1 MANQDSPKAELASL
15 RAEVDEI
22 DQQIILL
29 LGVRFRCTDMIGEL
43 KQANDMDLVDPVRED
58 QQVQRIR
65 RLAEEAGV
73 PASGGLYQSGCEA
86 ANTCFSMRL
95 PVWRPNRPALS
106 IRRSPSAGR
115 LASREPQRGQCSSAT
130 GSKYEIFRDI
140 KQCRIERRLGQ
151 V

>member
-1 MANQDSPKAELASL
+1 MANQDSPKAELAAL

-43 KQANDMDLVDPVRED
+43 KQANDMDLVDPLRED

-73 PASGGLYQSGCEA
+73 P
-86 ANTCFSMRL
+86 
-95 PVWRPNRPALS
+95 PALAET
-106 IRRSPSAGR
+106 ILREVIDTVVDHHTR
-115 LASREPQRGQCSSAT
+115 LRERPYS
-130 GSKYEIFRDI
+130 
-140 KQCRIERRLGQ
+140 
-151 V
+151 

>member
-1 MANQDSPKAELASL
+1 MAKDDSPKAELSAL

-43 KQANDMDLVDPVRED
+43 KQAHDMDLVDPVRED

-73 PASGGLYQSGCEA
+73 PP
-86 ANTCFSMRL
+86 R
-95 PVWRPNRPALS
+95 
-106 IRRSPSAGR
+106 AGR
-115 LASREPQRGQCSSAT
+115 NHPARSDRYRRRPPHASARAPLLLM
-130 GSKYEIFRDI
+130 RD
-140 KQCRIERRLGQ
+140 G
-151 V
+151 

>member
-1 MANQDSPKAELASL
+1 MCIRDRAKDDSPKAELSAL

-43 KQANDMDLVDPVRED
+43 KQAHDMDLVDPVRED

-73 PASGGLYQSGCEA
+73 P
-86 ANTCFSMRL
+86 
-95 PVWRPNRPALS
+95 PALAET
-106 IRRSPSAGR
+106 ILREVIDTVVDHHTR
-115 LASREPQRGQCSSAT
+115 LRERPYS
-130 GSKYEIFRDI
+130 
-140 KQCRIERRLGQ
+140 
-151 V
+151 

>member
-1 MANQDSPKAELASL
+1 MANNDSPQAELSAL

-43 KQANDMDLVDPVRED
+43 KQAHDMDLVDPVRED

-73 PASGGLYQSGCEA
+73 PAALAE
-86 ANTCFSMRL
+86 TILREVIDTVVDHHTRL
-95 PVWRPNRPALS
+95 RERPYS
-106 IRRSPSAGR
+106 
-115 LASREPQRGQCSSAT
+115 
-130 GSKYEIFRDI
+130 
-140 KQCRIERRLGQ
+140 
-151 V
+151 

>member
-1 MANQDSPKAELASL
+1 MILFKVEKDMAKDDSPKAELSAL

-43 KQANDMDLVDPVRED
+43 KQAHDMDLVDPVRED

-73 PASGGLYQSGCEA
+73 P
-86 ANTCFSMRL
+86 
-95 PVWRPNRPALS
+95 PALAET
-106 IRRSPSAGR
+106 ILREVIDTVVDHHTR
-115 LASREPQRGQCSSAT
+115 LRERPYS
-130 GSKYEIFRDI
+130 
-140 KQCRIERRLGQ
+140 
-151 V
+151 

>member
-1 MANQDSPKAELASL
+1 MANQDSPKAELAAL

-73 PASGGLYQSGCEA
+73 P
-86 ANTCFSMRL
+86 
-95 PVWRPNRPALS
+95 PALAET
-106 IRRSPSAGR
+106 ILREVIDTVVDHHTR
-115 LASREPQRGQCSSAT
+115 LRERPYS
-130 GSKYEIFRDI
+130 
-140 KQCRIERRLGQ
+140 
-151 V
+151 

>member
-1 MANQDSPKAELASL
+1 MANNDSPKAELSAL

-43 KQANDMDLVDPVRED
+43 KQAHDMDLVDPVRED

-73 PASGGLYQSGCEA
+73 P
-86 ANTCFSMRL
+86 
-95 PVWRPNRPALS
+95 PALAET
-106 IRRSPSAGR
+106 ILREVIDTVVDHHTR
-115 LASREPQRGQCSSAT
+115 LRERPYS
-130 GSKYEIFRDI
+130 
-140 KQCRIERRLGQ
+140 
-151 V
+151 

>member
-1 MANQDSPKAELASL
+1 MAKDDSPKAELSAL

-43 KQANDMDLVDPVRED
+43 KQAHDMDLVDPVRED

-73 PASGGLYQSGCEA
+73 P
-86 ANTCFSMRL
+86 
-95 PVWRPNRPALS
+95 PALAET
-106 IRRSPSAGR
+106 ILREVIDTVVDHHTR
-115 LASREPQRGQCSSAT
+115 LRERPYS
-130 GSKYEIFRDI
+130 
-140 KQCRIERRLGQ
+140 
-151 V
+151 

>member
-1 MANQDSPKAELASL
+1 MFKVEKDMAKDDSPKAELSAL

-43 KQANDMDLVDPVRED
+43 KQAHDMDLVDPVRED

-73 PASGGLYQSGCEA
+73 P
-86 ANTCFSMRL
+86 
-95 PVWRPNRPALS
+95 PALAET
-106 IRRSPSAGR
+106 ILREVIDTVVDHHTR
-115 LASREPQRGQCSSAT
+115 LRERPYS
-130 GSKYEIFRDI
+130 
-140 KQCRIERRLGQ
+140 
-151 V
+151 

>member
-15 RAEVDEI
+15 RAEADEI

-73 PASGGLYQSGCEA
+73 P
-86 ANTCFSMRL
+86 
-95 PVWRPNRPALS
+95 PALAET
-106 IRRSPSAGR
+106 ILREVIDTVVDHHTR
-115 LASREPQRGQCSSAT
+115 LRERPYS
-130 GSKYEIFRDI
+130 
-140 KQCRIERRLGQ
+140 
-151 V
+151 